1 MCVHH
6 GAACENSMLRNCLTT
21 IKTLRFSDGKWRACS
36 AACARCQRGRCV
48 CVCVRCMRSC
58 GSANAHQGRNL
69 HMACATMS
77 ANATTVS
84 RKHVDH
90 GMAARTL
97 HMTLARRSDNA
108 IRDARIDDLHFVQS
122 VGAETR
128 FFVRLFLWKTSFG
141 RLFLSDFWSM
151 DLVMEDFFLW
161 IRDPRT

>member
-1 MCVHH
+1 MEN
-6 GAACENSMLRNCLTT
+6 GA
-21 IKTLRFSDGKWRACS
+21 RALQPVLVVS
-36 AACARCQRGRCV
+36 VDAV

-128 FFVRLFLWKTSFG
+128 FFVRLFYG
-141 RLFLSDFWSM
+141 RLVLG
-151 DLVMEDFFLW
+151 DFFCQIFGPW
-161 IRDPRT
+161 T

>member
-1 MCVHH
+1 
-6 GAACENSMLRNCLTT
+6 MLRNCLTT
-21 IKTLRFSDGKWRACS
+21 IMTLCVSLMENGARALQPVLVVS
-36 AACARCQRGRCV
+36 VDAV

-97 HMTLARRSDNA
+97 YMTLARRSDNA

-151 DLVMEDFFLW
+151 DLVMEDFFYGFG
-161 IRDPRT
+161 IPEPS